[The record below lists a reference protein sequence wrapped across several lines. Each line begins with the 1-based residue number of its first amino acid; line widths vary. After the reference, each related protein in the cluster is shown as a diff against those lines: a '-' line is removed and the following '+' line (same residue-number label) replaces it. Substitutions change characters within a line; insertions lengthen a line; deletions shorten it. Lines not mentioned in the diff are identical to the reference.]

1 VIDRRAV
8 VVQRARIM
16 RERPRFDNWGLSFV
30 IETLDE
36 QLPVSAIK
44 EILDYAGKVGLG
56 DYRPRFGRFIVTE
69 FKEEK

>member
-1 VIDRRAV
+1 
-8 VVQRARIM
+8 
-16 RERPRFDNWGLSFV
+16 V